1 MDDGDTILYQFHVTM
16 NMYGHPA
23 DEVIKRYE
31 DAGSMVFRTDM
42 QGAVGVFGREIKAM
56 KQK

>member
-1 MDDGDTILYQFHVTM
+1 MVII

>member
-1 MDDGDTILYQFHVTM
+1 MVII

-23 DEVIKRYE
+23 DEVIKRDE

-42 QGAVGVFGREIKAM
+42 HGAVGVFGKEIKTI